1 MVVLKFP
8 SKVLL
13 ILEKERN
20 RLYSENPRATAA
32 GRRNK
37 LPELCGQEPLGT
49 KLHDL
54 DRDTC
59 AFPVSP
65 CLCCGIKRKLRV
77 KSMEF

>member
-37 LPELCGQEPLGT
+37 QPEL
-49 KLHDL
+49 
-54 DRDTC
+54 
-59 AFPVSP
+59 
-65 CLCCGIKRKLRV
+65 
-77 KSMEF
+77 